1 MEKCYYFRKLFLD
14 YTEGN
19 LNDLQRDDF
28 EKHLKECP
36 LCHEEL
42 QGFRQIQQEL
52 HQVDA
57 HKTSADFDVILRARI
72 RREKRVQSFGWFSRH
87 NAAVPAYMLS
97 GAMLVL
103 AFVLFQGQVS
113 DLNQQ
118 NAGPLSFVA
127 SESHF
132 SNTLQPETVVYEI
145 ADYSIETMRN
155 SDETE
160 FVDTDTMGL
169 NVEDTKSADHFSN
182 YDSDQPVSYY
192 TF

>member
-1 MEKCYYFRKLFLD
+1 MD

-19 LNDLQRDDF
+19 LNDLQRDGF
-28 EKHLKECP
+28 EKHLKKCP
-36 LCHEEL
+36 QCHEEL

-52 HQVDA
+52 HRVDT

-87 NAAVPAYMLS
+87 NAAVPAYLLS

-103 AFVLFQGQVS
+103 AFVLFQGQML

-118 NAGPLSFVA
+118 NVGPLSFVA

-145 ADYSIETMRN
+145 ADYSIETLGN

-169 NVEDTKSADHFSN
+169 NVKDTNSGDHFSN